1 MINKK
6 ISIRRERMQL
16 YRIAALIFIIS
27 ILNINLLNTAQCK
40 EFNATITDINGI
52 ETDIQGLWIRCGGNY
67 YYAYSDISIKVGEA
81 SQDVSFDKI
90 KEIDLKEN
98 PNDKDHQIIDII
110 SISGK
115 TLSGISGR
123 SSTCSFE
130 GKTDFGDFSLDLGKT
145 KKVVFET

>member
-1 MINKK
+1 
-6 ISIRRERMQL
+6 MQF
-16 YRIAALIFIIS
+16 YRIAVLIFIIY
-27 ILNINLLNTAQCK
+27 LNINLLNIAQCK

-52 ETDIQGLWIRCGGNY
+52 ETNVQSLWIRCGGNY

-90 KEIDLKEN
+90 KEIELREN
-98 PNDKDHQIIDII
+98 PNDKDHQIIDITA
-110 SISGK
+110 ISGK
-115 TLSGISGR
+115 TLSGISDR

-145 KKVVFET
+145 KKVIFET